1 MDTFKL
7 ILLPFLLFQSG
18 LCFSALFDM
27 SDHSG
32 FIRDSNGNYSQVSS
46 NGSVRSLTS
55 NTALS
60 VAEKVNFQ
68 TSKGLFT
75 TDLVRTAA
83 VDVARIGKTVRSVAV
98 AGGPVGMTIA
108 AVSLVCELTSICE
121 QAGSWLY
128 TPPDTITQIKAL
140 SNGWFMNSRNSNLY
154 KAGDFQTA
162 ACSYFDC
169 TFWTLSI
176 ESYSITASNVEVYIK
191 LQNGASIAHDYANFH
206 GSFTPNSTTPAAPT
220 TSNWDTAEPL
230 LNDSRFTPE
239 LHAKDQPIPVQIP
252 GIPTPIKSPIDKRTT
267 TLKDGSGNTT
277 GTEDEITE
285 AQIESPTSAE
295 NPTGN
300 PNLIKITEITTKN
313 TYNTSNVLTSTTT
326 TTTGGTEQPQPQS
339 FEIDIDNMQDQP
351 LEEKTIPGIFSHTSW
366 GSGSCPGDRSVSY
379 HYGTLNLTFQPA
391 CDAAIALQPLVVIL
405 AGIAALF
412 IISGAVRND

>member
-1 MDTFKL
+1 
-7 ILLPFLLFQSG
+7 
-18 LCFSALFDM
+18 M
-27 SDHSG
+27 SEHSG
-32 FIRDSNGNYSQVSS
+32 IIRDSNGNYSQVSA

-60 VAEKVNFQ
+60 IAEKVPFQ

-75 TDLVRTAA
+75 TDLVRTAL
-83 VDVARIGKTVRSVAV
+83 VDTARIGKTVRSVAV

-108 AVSLVCELTSICE
+108 AVSLVCELTSICND
-121 QAGSWLY
+121 AGQWMLGADPQYAGYPTTTPQYRWGGYGGLY
-128 TPPDTITQIKAL
+128 ASPEIAC
-140 SNGWFMNSRNSNLY
+140 N
-154 KAGDFQTA
+154 A
-162 ACSYFDC
+162 AVKVHY
-169 TFWTLSI
+169 
-176 ESYSITASNVEVYIK
+176 
-191 LQNGASIAHDYANFH
+191 NGAYSSAPAPYLGDPGYYDCHFKDNNNNPIGGYAPRSAGCPDHYVFN
-206 GSFTPNSTTPAAPT
+206 GSLCQLQGVGTSRAPT
-220 TSNWDTAEPL
+220 VSDWNAKESL

-239 LHAKDQPIPVQIP
+239 LHAKDQPIPVQTP
-252 GIPTPIKSPIDKRTT
+252 SIPTPIKSPIDKKTI

-285 AQIESPTSAE
+285 AQIESPTPAE

-351 LEEKTIPGIFSHTSW
+351 LEEKAIPGIFSHTSW